1 MGREGWL
8 RKKKLTECLLLAT
21 PLHCLID
28 LGWVNAKSASCKTL
42 CKRYLIECVAM
53 LESYLYFMLMNFLL
67 VLFYSKHFKNTT
79 TNRGYNWG
87 GEGDTTIPLQMLLR
101 SLFSLCTR
109 ERVSGQ
115 HLGYNA

>member
-53 LESYLYFMLMNFLL
+53 LESYLYFMLINFLL

-87 GEGDTTIPLQMLLR
+87 GRGTR
-101 SLFSLCTR
+101 RFLCR
-109 ERVSGQ
+109 CF
-115 HLGYNA
+115 

>member
-42 CKRYLIECVAM
+42 CKHYLIECVAM
-53 LESYLYFMLMNFLL
+53 LESYLYFMLINFLL

-87 GEGDTTIPLQMLLR
+87 GGGHDDSSADAFEVFVLIMHQRACEWAAFRL
-101 SLFSLCTR
+101 
-109 ERVSGQ
+109 
-115 HLGYNA
+115 